1 VSADGDP
8 RDLPLLEAIRSLR
21 GELAAAMSRRYDR
34 DLPFDDLVFDR
45 WERARELGFGKG
57 ASIYASAYVYGSVEV
72 GADTWIGPMT
82 MLDGSGGITI
92 GHHCSISAGV
102 HIYSHDTVLW
112 ALSAGEADAERAP
125 VVIGD
130 CTYVGGQTTILKGTT
145 IGDHCVIGAG
155 SLVNRD
161 LPPRSIAYGAP
172 AVVRGSVE
180 IHADGRIELVHSVS

>member
-1 VSADGDP
+1 MSPGGDSH
-8 RDLPLLEAIRSLR
+8 DLPLLEAIRSMR
-21 GELAAAMSRRYDR
+21 SQLAADMSSRYDR
-34 DLPFDDLVFDR
+34 DLPFDELVVDR
-45 WERARELGFGKG
+45 WERARELGFEEG
-57 ASIYASAYVYGSVEV
+57 ASIYASAYVYGAVEV

-82 MLDGSGGITI
+82 MLDGSGGLTI

-112 ALSAGEADAERAP
+112 ALSGGEEEAERAP

-130 CTYVGGQTTILKGTT
+130 CTYVGGHTTILRGTT

-161 LPPRSIAYGAP
+161 VPPRSIAYGAP
-172 AVVRGSVE
+172 ARVRGSVE
-180 IHADGRIELVHSVS
+180 IHPDGQIELVHGVS